1 MQCAQSDNKLK
12 IRYHLFGLLKGEGED
27 HEDDHDGH
35 DEHDH
40 EDDHDDH
47 VEHDHDDDDDH
58 TCAEFCL
65 R

>member
-1 MQCAQSDNKLK
+1 MKGCGNVQCAQTDNKLK
-12 IRYHLFGLLKGEGED
+12 IRYHLFGLLKEEGED
-27 HEDDHDGH
+27 HEDDHDDH

-40 EDDHDDH
+40 Y
-47 VEHDHDDDDDH
+47 DDDDH